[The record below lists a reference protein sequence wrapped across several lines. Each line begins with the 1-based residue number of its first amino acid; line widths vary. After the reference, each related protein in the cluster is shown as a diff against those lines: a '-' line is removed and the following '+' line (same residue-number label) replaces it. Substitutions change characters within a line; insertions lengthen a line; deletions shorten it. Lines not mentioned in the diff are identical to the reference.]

1 MSMDAST
8 ALGPRGSKR
17 NSSCDDLLEAL
28 ELALEEPVQELPL
41 PPPEAERQVSPA
53 VDHVIKYHE
62 MMRRALVDWGDEI
75 IDTLCAKFGDDLP
88 RVKSHIEA
96 VRIELVDPL
105 RATLS

>member
-1 MSMDAST
+1 MDAST

-41 PPPEAERQVSPA
+41 LPPPEAVSPA

-96 VRIELVDPL
+96 VRIELVNPL

>member
-1 MSMDAST
+1 MDAST
-8 ALGPRGSKR
+8 ALEARGSKR
-17 NSSCDDLLEAL
+17 NSCEDDLLEAL

-41 PPPEAERQVSPA
+41 LPPPVSPA

-96 VRIELVDPL
+96 VRIELVNPL

>member
-1 MSMDAST
+1 MDAST

-17 NSSCDDLLEAL
+17 NSSCDDLLTEAL
-28 ELALEEPVQELPL
+28 ELALEEPEPVQELPL
-41 PPPEAERQVSPA
+41 LPPEAVSPA

-96 VRIELVDPL
+96 VRIELVNPL